1 MTQMATVN
9 RFCAIEGIYCQKQ
22 LQYRGPSTY
31 FFAYP
36 SGSHWSAFSRHLAEE
51 MESRGMTVQR
61 WEDTVKGDLL
71 FRKVCDGIISNNL
84 LLAEVTE
91 PNTNVLM
98 EVGYALAVGRK
109 PILLVDNNRRS
120 WKRPYLSTLEG
131 CYYDN
136 RDDILNHIARLQLN
150 EPHSIDPPTRVELL
164 DSLGI
169 LSITEDETALH
180 HLKPSIATDWVKGI
194 TRALDRHSSF
204 RATHTDP
211 SDSASDDFFQQA
223 RLINKAAFTVASLL
237 SKDRPDWQQ
246 YNANI
251 GILIGFAIG
260 LGKRVLVLQEQP
272 ADMVLD
278 LGSIIHNF
286 ENEDECD
293 QIVRN
298 WLRNQA
304 TLASQRQM
312 ERETQGEALRR
323 RDNFASTYLGPPDAL
338 LDTQLQEYFVETNEF
353 GAAKRK
359 ERSIF
364 VGRRGAGKS
373 ANFKALEEHA
383 KNETDTVV
391 VAIAPDDFEMQ
402 TLAASLNTGAGSV
415 TLDMAFQHAWHYI
428 LVTEILKE
436 IQPIIT
442 TSAEPA
448 DLRKLRARNAVK
460 GYCENNQALLAK
472 DFGSRLNIA
481 LETARQDANISS
493 ASDNS
498 EFAALRTLKEHDVA
512 RSLKEFVTDQ
522 NLDIRVIADDLD
534 KYWHP
539 SSQQSIVML
548 TSLAAEADRLQKMF
562 EGRLHVTMFLR
573 EDIFEVLAKNDVD
586 FQKRNYMRLEW
597 TTNNL
602 KHIVAERLANGAGY
616 GNEDD
621 ETTWRHIF
629 PESVEGI
636 PTHDFLLA
644 RALPTPREVLRL
656 CQSTIDA
663 AKRNGNQSVLTED
676 VLEGTRTFSYDLITS
691 VASEFRVLFPQLDE
705 VMLEFGSAPRN
716 MEWLTFVQLANRA
729 IEKHSNAIEQWIGIE
744 TPDPKAI
751 ARVLF
756 QAGVVGIT
764 RPGGETHYRNGRT
777 FDTNWRMAGEFPDI
791 SIHAAFDHALDTKP
805 IEDPL
810 IVE

>member
-1 MTQMATVN
+1 MTQTITVN
-9 RFCAIEGIYCQKQ
+9 RFCAIEGAYCQKQ
-22 LQYRGPSTY
+22 VQYRGPGTH

-36 SGSHWSAFSRHLAEE
+36 SGNRWSAFSRHLADE
-51 MESRGMTVQR
+51 MQNRGMQVQR
-61 WEDTVKGDLL
+61 WEDTVMGDLL
-71 FRKVCDGIISNNL
+71 FRKVCDGILSNNY

-98 EVGYALAVGRK
+98 EVGYGLAVGRK
-109 PILLVDNNRRS
+109 PILLVDKNRRS
-120 WKRPYLSTLEG
+120 WKRPALSALES
-131 CYYDN
+131 CFYEN
-136 RDDILNHIARLQLN
+136 RDDILNHIGRLQAN
-150 EPHSIDPPTRVELL
+150 ETNDITPPTKLELL
-164 DSLGI
+164 DSQGI
-169 LSITEDETALH
+169 LSISEDQGALH
-180 HLKPSIATDWVKGI
+180 HLKPGIATDWVKAI
-194 TRALDRHSSF
+194 TRALDRHPRF

-211 SDSASDDFFQQA
+211 TDSASDEFYQQA
-223 RLINKAAFTVASLL
+223 RLIKKAEYLVASLL
-237 SKDRPDWQQ
+237 SKERPEWEQ
-246 YNANI
+246 YNANL
-251 GILIGFAIG
+251 GVLIGFAIG

-272 ADMVLD
+272 ADVVLD
-278 LGSIIHNF
+278 LGSLVRDF
-286 ENEDECD
+286 GNEDECD

-298 WLRNQA
+298 WLREQA
-304 TLASQRQM
+304 DLVSQRQIN
-312 ERETQGEALRR
+312 RENENEVLRR
-323 RDNFASTYLGPPDAL
+323 RDNFAATYLGPPDAL
-338 LDTQLQEYFVETNEF
+338 LDTKLHEYFVETNEF

-383 KNETDTVV
+383 CDERGTVV

-402 TLAASLNTGAGSV
+402 TLAASLNTDAKSV
-415 TLDMAFQHAWHYI
+415 RIDMAFQHAWHYI

-436 IQPIIT
+436 IRPMIT
-442 TSAEPA
+442 TSPEPT
-448 DLRKLRARNAVK
+448 DTRKLRVRNAVER
-460 GYCENNQALLAK
+460 YCATNEYLLEK

-481 LETARQDANISS
+481 LESARRDAYVSP
-493 ASDNS
+493 AEDNP
-498 EFAALRTLKEHDVA
+498 EFTALRTLKEHDVA
-512 RSLKEFVTDQ
+512 RSLKDFVTDQ
-522 NLDIRVIADDLD
+522 DLHIWVIADDLD

-562 EGRLHVTMFLR
+562 DGRLHITMFLR

-597 TTNNL
+597 SKNNL

-636 PTHDFLLA
+636 PTHEYLLA

-663 AKRNGNQSVLTED
+663 AKRNGNQSVLPED
-676 VLEGTRTFSYDLITS
+676 VLEGTRTFSYDLIVS
-691 VASEFRVLFPQLDE
+691 LASEFRVLFPKLDE
-705 VMLEFGSAPRN
+705 VMLEFASAPAHMR
-716 MEWLTFVQLANRA
+716 WTTFAEFADRA
-729 IEKHSNAIEQWIGIE
+729 IQQHSTSIQQWIGIE
-744 TPDPKAI
+744 TPDPKDI

-764 RPGGETHYRNGRT
+764 RPGGETHYRNGQS
-777 FDTNWRMAGEFPDI
+777 FDTNWRMAGDYPEIAVHP
-791 SIHAAFDHALDTKP
+791 AFIYALDTKP
-805 IEDPL
+805 AEVAATIR
-810 IVE
+810 